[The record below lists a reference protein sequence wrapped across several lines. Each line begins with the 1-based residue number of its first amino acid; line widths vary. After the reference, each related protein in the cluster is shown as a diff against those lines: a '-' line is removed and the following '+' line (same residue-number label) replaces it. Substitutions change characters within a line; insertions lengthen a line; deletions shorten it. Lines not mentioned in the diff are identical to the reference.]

1 MGIMLCRLPAEHADF
16 LDLAFYFY
24 YFKNQVIIK
33 WWVHRGCIEI
43 IQLFEKG
50 KKVSSLVLFTSNS
63 EIQQN
68 KIQHSI
74 FNLS

>member
-1 MGIMLCRLPAEHADF
+1 MGIMLCQLPAENADF

-33 WWVHRGCIEI
+33 WCILHGCIEI
-43 IQLFEKG
+43 VQLFEKR

-68 KIQHSI
+68 KIQY
-74 FNLS
+74 F